1 MPPAK
6 IAAPADRDG
15 RDARWDSHRAQRRED
30 LVDATL
36 RAIRRHG
43 GSPSMDEIA
52 EIAGTSKTV
61 LYRYFDDQAGLYS
74 AVAQRIDT
82 TILERTLQT
91 VNDIGDPHQRLAAM
105 VSDYLDLLE
114 SDPEIYRFLE
124 KKTLLD
130 GRSVEYPTRELMSAI
145 SDVLSALFASNRD
158 QPTTPML
165 MAGIISLMRTSAD
178 QWLQSRGTEHA
189 VPRDEFARDLTAVL
203 WSGASG
209 IPR

>member
-1 MPPAK
+1 MRQMPPVK

-74 AVAQRIDT
+74 AVAQ
-82 TILERTLQT
+82 
-91 VNDIGDPHQRLAAM
+91 
-105 VSDYLDLLE
+105 
-114 SDPEIYRFLE
+114 
-124 KKTLLD
+124 
-130 GRSVEYPTRELMSAI
+130 
-145 SDVLSALFASNRD
+145 
-158 QPTTPML
+158 
-165 MAGIISLMRTSAD
+165 
-178 QWLQSRGTEHA
+178 
-189 VPRDEFARDLTAVL
+189 
-203 WSGASG
+203 
-209 IPR
+209 

>member
-1 MPPAK
+1 
-6 IAAPADRDG
+6 
-15 RDARWDSHRAQRRED
+15 
-30 LVDATL
+30 
-36 RAIRRHG
+36 
-43 GSPSMDEIA
+43 MDEIA

-178 QWLQSRGTEHA
+178 QWLQSRGTEPA

>member
-1 MPPAK
+1 
-6 IAAPADRDG
+6 
-15 RDARWDSHRAQRRED
+15 
-30 LVDATL
+30 
-36 RAIRRHG
+36 
-43 GSPSMDEIA
+43 MDEIA

-124 KKTLLD
+124 ED
-130 GRSVEYPTRELMSAI
+130 APRW
-145 SDVLSALFASNRD
+145 ALR
-158 QPTTPML
+158 
-165 MAGIISLMRTSAD
+165 
-178 QWLQSRGTEHA
+178 
-189 VPRDEFARDLTAVL
+189 
-203 WSGASG
+203 
-209 IPR
+209 

>member
-1 MPPAK
+1 MPPVK

-15 RDARWDSHRAQRRED
+15 RDALGLTPRPTPGRSCRRDAARYSSARWIPE
-30 LVDATL
+30 
-36 RAIRRHG
+36 HG
-43 GSPSMDEIA
+43 RDCRDR
-52 EIAGTSKTV
+52 GTSKTV

-124 KKTLLD
+124 RR
-130 GRSVEYPTRELMSAI
+130 RSSMGAPLNTQPANLCQPSATCYPRCLPVTAI
-145 SDVLSALFASNRD
+145 SQQHRCSWPGS
-158 QPTTPML
+158 
-165 MAGIISLMRTSAD
+165 
-178 QWLQSRGTEHA
+178 SR
-189 VPRDEFARDLTAVL
+189 
-203 WSGASG
+203 
-209 IPR
+209 